1 MGMVKKLL
9 CPGVQ
14 HGEHTDGAA
23 NEAWIT
29 GDVDDRLGRGL
40 HQQGITVTLVG
51 AQNGAQF
58 LGHGDGDMEVMAGN
72 DLRLAS
78 FNPLLGR
85 VSMALGTR
93 SAAARVIRKDLV
105 LTMIAVPDR
114 SAEHRRATGK
124 NVGDGA
130 TMRWRHR
137 RAMGRQVA
145 VRETAEDIS
154 DLDHRR

>member
-1 MGMVKKLL
+1 MV
-9 CPGVQ
+9 
-14 HGEHTDGAA
+14 AA
-23 NEAWIT
+23 PE
-29 GDVDDRLGRGL
+29 G
-40 HQQGITVTLVG
+40 
-51 AQNGAQF
+51 
-58 LGHGDGDMEVMAGN
+58 
-72 DLRLAS
+72 
-78 FNPLLGR
+78 
-85 VSMALGTR
+85 
-93 SAAARVIRKDLV
+93 
-105 LTMIAVPDR
+105 